1 MQVREADAA
10 GPSLVDVL
18 RATLLPRGFT
28 AAKARGRFVRTV
40 GGMRQVVGLRRGL
53 SGGGRALW
61 FLVEDGPTGSQGP
74 HELSPVAPFKNT
86 WWWPSQL
93 ASHDAATLVASIE
106 NQMLPWFDAWAAG
119 FDPGTAL
126 AALHGH
132 LGQLHDGQ
140 PPFVRSGDTWCRV
153 RGQVV
158 DLVDVEPVGGG
169 VFAFVYVANW
179 HAALADGF
187 DAAAPDS
194 VTRIAS
200 TTLGEGRLDGVP
212 NATLF
217 HLGADAEDGHA
228 VPSAQLAQTALR
240 AFEGVLTAD
249 DVRAR
254 IRPEYRHLHPS

>member
-1 MQVREADAA
+1 VTE
-10 GPSLVDVL
+10 PSLIDIL

-28 AAKARGRFVRTV
+28 ATKSRGRFVRTT
-40 GGMRQVVGLRRGL
+40 GGMRQVVGLRKGH
-53 SGGGRALW
+53 GGDGRALW
-61 FLVEDGPTGSQGP
+61 FHVEDGPPGSLDP

-93 ASHDAATLVASIE
+93 ASHDAATLVVSIE
-106 NQMLPWFDAWAAG
+106 NQVLPWFDAWAAG
-119 FDPGTAL
+119 FDPHAAL
-126 AALHGH
+126 ASLHGH
-132 LGQLHDGQ
+132 LAALADAQ
-140 PPFVRSGDTWCRV
+140 PPFIRMGDTWSRM
-153 RGQVV
+153 RGPVV
-158 DLVDVEPVGGG
+158 DLADVEPVGGG

-179 HAALADGF
+179 HAALGDGF

-212 NATLF
+212 NTTLF
-217 HLGADAEDGHA
+217 HLGADAEDGYA
-228 VPSAQLAQTALR
+228 VPSAQLAQVALR
-240 AFEGVLTAD
+240 AFDGVLTVD